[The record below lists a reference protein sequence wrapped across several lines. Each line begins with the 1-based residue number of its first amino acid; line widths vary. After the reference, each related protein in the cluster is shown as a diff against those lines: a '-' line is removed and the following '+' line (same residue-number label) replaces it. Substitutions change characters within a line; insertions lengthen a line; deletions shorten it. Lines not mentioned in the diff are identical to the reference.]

1 MSLLKSS
8 ATATGRP
15 PVAAL
20 PALSIASLQAAYQS
34 GALTPLGLIEQ
45 WLAATASYADD
56 PAWIT
61 CASAP
66 VLRQRARALMDTNPA
81 ALPLYGVPFA
91 VKDNIDVAGLP
102 TTAACPA
109 FAFTATVTATAVQR
123 LLEAGAI
130 LVGKTN
136 LDQFATGLVG
146 TRSPYGAVPNA
157 FDAAYVSGGSSSGSA
172 SVVARG
178 FASFALGTDTAGS
191 GRVPAGFNNIV
202 GLKPTRGLVPT
213 SGVLPACRSLDCV
226 SIFATSCADA
236 ARVLAVAQG
245 VDAQDPY
252 SRPAGTA
259 PLARITRLGIPSA
272 PEFFGDRLQAAA
284 YAQALAHA
292 RALGC
297 ELVELDFA
305 PLHAVA
311 ALLYDGPW
319 VAERYAAIRAFFD
332 VQANAVEPSVR
343 TIIER
348 GRGVAGADVFA
359 GQYALAALRERC
371 NALLRQVD
379 ALLVPTAPTIHRIDA
394 VAADPIA
401 RNSQLG
407 HYTNFVNLLDWSAL
421 AVPAGFR
428 NDGLPFGCTLIAP
441 AWCEA
446 PLLALGARWHA
457 ALGLPLG
464 ATAHRLPA
472 SDPLPTAHGIRVA
485 VVGAHLSG
493 MPLNHQLSE
502 RRAALVAQ
510 TTTAPHYRLH
520 ALAGTTP
527 PKPGLQRVVDD
538 GTTIEVEVWD
548 MPLAGFGSFV
558 AAVPPPL
565 AIGTVEL
572 ADGSWVKG
580 FVCEPHALSGARD
593 ITAYGGWRGFIAAS
607 GTATA
612 HSSSPSA
619 SSSAPSSVSPAL
631 S

>member
-1 MSLLKSS
+1 MQPR
-8 ATATGRP
+8 RP
-15 PVAAL
+15 PLADL
-20 PALSIASLQAAYQS
+20 PPLAIEPLLAAYRS
-34 GALTPLGLIEQ
+34 GALTPRVLVER
-45 WLAATASYADD
+45 WLADSAATGDD
-56 PAWIT
+56 PAWIMRVP
-61 CASAP
+61 ADA
-66 VLRQRARALMDTNPA
+66 LRARADALTALDPA
-81 ALPLYGVPFA
+81 VLPLYGVPFA
-91 VKDNIDVAGLP
+91 VKDNIDVASLP

-109 FAFTATVTATAVQR
+109 FAFTASATATAVQR
-123 LLEAGAI
+123 VLDAGAI

-178 FASFALGTDTAGS
+178 FAAFALGTDTAGS

-202 GLKPTRGLVPT
+202 GLKPTRGLLPT
-213 SGVLPACRSLDCV
+213 TGVLPACRSLDCL

-252 SRPAGTA
+252 SRPAAAA
-259 PLARITRLGIPSA
+259 PLARIARLGVPST
-272 PEFFGDRLQAAA
+272 PEFFGDHVQAAA
-284 YAQALAHA
+284 YAQALTHA
-292 RALGC
+292 RSLGL
-297 ELVELDFA
+297 ELVEMDFS

-311 ALLYDGPW
+311 DLLYEGPW

-332 VQANAVEPSVR
+332 VRADALEPSVR
-343 TIIER
+343 SIIER
-348 GRGVAGADVFA
+348 GRGLVGADVFA
-359 GQYALAALRERC
+359 GQYALAALRGRC
-371 NALLRQVD
+371 NALLQQVD

-421 AVPAGFR
+421 AVPAGLR
-428 NDGLPFGCTLIAP
+428 SDGLPFGCTVIAP

-457 ALGLPLG
+457 ALDAPLG
-464 ATAHRLPA
+464 ATGHRLPHTAATA
-472 SDPLPTAHGIRVA
+472 STLGIRVA

-493 MPLNHQLSE
+493 MPLNHQLTE
-502 RRAALVAQ
+502 RRAALLAQ

-520 ALAGTTP
+520 ALVGTTP
-527 PKPGLQRVVDD
+527 PKPGLQRVDAD
-538 GTTIEVEVWD
+538 GTAIEVEVWD

-572 ADGSWVKG
+572 ADGGWVKG
-580 FVCEPHALSGARD
+580 FVCEPHALYGARD
-593 ITAYGGWRGFIAAS
+593 ITVYGGWRSFVAAG
-607 GTATA
+607 GTAA
-612 HSSSPSA
+612 VPAGSSA
-619 SSSAPSSVSPAL
+619 SSSAALSAAPSTSSSASPAPL
-631 S
+631 

>member
-1 MSLLKSS
+1 MLPP
-8 ATATGRP
+8 RP
-15 PVAAL
+15 PLADL
-20 PALSIASLQAAYQS
+20 PPLAIEPLHAAYRS
-34 GALTPLGLIEQ
+34 GALTPRALIER
-45 WLAATASYADD
+45 WLAATTAAGDD
-56 PAWIT
+56 PAWLT
-61 CASAP
+61 RVPADA
-66 VLRQRARALMDTNPA
+66 LRARADELAALDPA

-109 FAFTATVTATAVQR
+109 FAFTATATAAAVQR
-123 LLEAGAI
+123 LLQAGAI

-213 SGVLPACRSLDCV
+213 TGVLPACRSLDCV
-226 SIFATSCADA
+226 SIFATTCADA

-252 SRPAGTA
+252 SRPAAAA
-259 PLARITRLGIPSA
+259 PLAGIARLGIPTA
-272 PEFFGDRLQAAA
+272 PEFFGDGPQAAA
-284 YAQALAHA
+284 FAQALAHA

-332 VQANAVEPSVR
+332 AHAEAVEPSVR
-343 TIIER
+343 SIIGR

-371 NALLRQVD
+371 NDLLQQVD

-428 NDGLPFGCTLIAP
+428 SDGLPFGCTLIAP
-441 AWCEA
+441 AWCEG
-446 PLLALGARWHA
+446 PLLALGTRWHA

-464 ATAHRLPA
+464 ATTHRLPD
-472 SDPLPTAHGIRVA
+472 SDAQAPAHGIRVA

-493 MPLNHQLSE
+493 MPLNHQLTE
-502 RRAALVAQ
+502 RRAALIAR

-527 PKPGLQRVVDD
+527 PKPGLQRVVAD

-580 FVCEPHALSGARD
+580 FVCEPQALAGARD
-593 ITAYGGWRGFIAAS
+593 ITAYGGWRNYIAATGAAAS
-607 GTATA
+607 RTV
-612 HSSSPSA
+612 A
-619 SSSAPSSVSPAL
+619 SSASPAL